1 MSEKLYDLRFV
12 EEMSGGNRE
21 FTRQLMMLFIETV
34 PESLDNINRYYQSKQ
49 YEKLSAELHKLKST
63 VNTVKIPV
71 LTEKIE
77 DFENMCKSDTQNS
90 SLREFVY
97 EFNEV
102 LPAVV
107 EQMEEDL
114 NYLEKE

>member
-12 EEMSGGNRE
+12 EEMSGGNQE
-21 FTRQLMMLFIETV
+21 FTRQLMMLFVETV

-49 YEKLSAELHKLKST
+49 LDKLSSELHKLKST
-63 VNTVKIPV
+63 VNTVRIPA

-77 DFENMCKSDTQNS
+77 DFENLCKNGDQNS
-90 SLREFVY
+90 SLREYVF

-107 EQMEEDL
+107 EQMEQDL
-114 NYLEKE
+114 NQMEEE